1 MNVKA
6 RLYFRTLRF
15 LAFYWGLPFFFGIGT
30 ALAIV
35 TYAELSLLEVLGDAF
50 DQSFE
55 AVIQS
60 CAL

>member
-1 MNVKA
+1 MNAKA

-15 LAFYWGLPFFFGIGT
+15 VAMNWGFPFFIGIAT

-35 TYAELSLLEVLGDAF
+35 TYAEVSILEALGEAF

-60 CAL
+60 CAQ

>member
-15 LAFYWGLPFFFGIGT
+15 VAIYWGVPFFLGIAA

-35 TYAELSLLEVLGDAF
+35 TYAEHSILQALGDAF
-50 DQSFE
+50 EQSFE
-55 AVIQS
+55 TVIQS
-60 CAL
+60 CAR

>member
-15 LAFYWGLPFFFGIGT
+15 IALNWGFPFFMGIAT
-30 ALAIV
+30 AIAIV
-35 TYAELSLLEVLGDAF
+35 TYAEASILEALGEAF
-50 DQSFE
+50 DQSFK

-60 CAL
+60 CAR